1 MKNLKISLL
10 LAVAVTLTSN
20 CQPISAETSAD
31 SSVNTPSAA
40 LPRSST
46 DASAQADDTD
56 ADEIARPHIDFDST
70 TVDLGVIE
78 YDGEADGKF
87 RFKNSGNA
95 DLVLR
100 SVFASCSCT
109 SVNYSTEP
117 IAPGDTSNITVKFR
131 ARGITPGYFTKL
143 IRVRSNADNNYV
155 RIYLKGRIMR
165 PQD

>member
-1 MKNLKISLL
+1 MKSLKISLL
-10 LAVAVTLTSN
+10 LAAAVTLTSN
-20 CQPISAETSAD
+20 CQPVSAETSAD
-31 SSVNTPSAA
+31 GSVNTPSAA
-40 LPRSST
+40 PLRSST
-46 DASAQADDTD
+46 DASVRADDTD
-56 ADEIARPHIDFDST
+56 ADEIAGPHIEFDST

-87 RFKNSGNA
+87 HFKNSGNA

-100 SVFASCSCT
+100 SVFAGCT
-109 SVNYSTEP
+109 CTGVKYSTKP
-117 IAPGDTSNITVKFR
+117 VAPGDTSSITVKFR